1 MGYVIDYHK
10 IRRKLRKI
18 DMPKIA
24 VTITIIAAVS
34 GLLMPIPAGAIN
46 TIQPASEFDHAYD
59 QQTTIV
65 ESNGKWARQYAI
77 EMLEQ
82 YPKLETNPY
91 AVLVSFTQQASPNE
105 INGLLEEIGAGVV
118 DYFPDSDMYLVETV
132 EGNINAKNYLSQ
144 SDLVKFVEFDQVI
157 RADTISN
164 DPRVD
169 ELWGLSGDH
178 GIRAGDAWAIST
190 SATEV
195 VVAVIDSGVDIDHPD
210 LASVIWQNQN
220 EIPGNGIDDDAN
232 GYIDDVNGWDFAFND
247 NSPEDGNGHGT
258 HVAGTIAAIRN
269 NSIGIAGV
277 ANNIKIMPLRFLD
290 DSGNGYTNN
299 AIAALNYAVANGAP
313 ISNNSWGGGGYS
325 TSLYNA
331 INAAD
336 QAGHTFVAAAGNSGQ
351 NIDSNPSYPAAYS
364 ATNIISVA
372 AINSSGDLASFSNYG
387 YNNVDIAAPG
397 VSILSTI
404 SHQYCGQVSGA
415 DCYASLNGTSMASPH
430 VAGVTALILGIR
442 SGSTPQ
448 EIKNILKDSVRTT
461 SVLNGSIAF
470 GGELDAHAAVELA
483 TSTGSIVFPSHTP
496 GETVYQN
503 DSIEITALATQ
514 SDGTDVSSLVTWKD
528 ITGAVLGT
536 GATLIHQEST
546 TGLLRLIAEASDTN
560 GAILRSSATFN
571 VEERTFEFD
580 SPNQIITPNPGS
592 TVSTTWIWDGPV
604 SETADLIAESVS
616 FSQVEGIFDMPDIGG
631 QDDLTEFI
639 FTIQETDVV
648 ENVELGLRF
657 NHTYVADL
665 NISLIHPDGTEVL
678 LARRNGGSQ
687 NNYGEGNQDCSGNL
701 AYFTDNAA
709 EGISDRTPPYVGE
722 SRPRESL
729 SAFNG
734 KSTFGDWTLKI
745 VDDWDYDQGTF
756 FCGRLTIETANSQ
769 QISINENQQ
778 LSTEEFNWQIP
789 QEIMPNIAGGYR
801 LGFDNTTLG
810 NSWSQ
815 GIVVLEETIQY
826 PPPTNIQAEAGNSE
840 VTITWDNP
848 AIADLS
854 NIESFTVTGNPEGT
868 CTTTANTCIID
879 GLTNGTTYTFT
890 VVANYTGGNVSS
902 PSESSSAATPASP
915 PSPPLTVEATA
926 TAGQATI
933 TWQEPTTNGGSSIT
947 GYKVT
952 SAPGNL
958 TCTTNTL
965 SCTIEELVNGT
976 QYQFT
981 VSAFNAIGESD
992 QSSPSNDVTPLA
1004 TPAPP
1009 DNFSISSVGSGE
1021 VNASWLTPDNG
1032 GSEII
1037 GYEIQYRT
1045 VESPPGEWL
1054 QISNNSGDVYSDIVG
1069 GSPVSIDDHPYQVAL
1084 EIATDPGWGMSCGG
1098 TILSSEW
1105 VVTAAHCLEYL
1116 PNGGSAYVTATSVSV
1131 ASGVTNLPASNYI
1144 AADQVH
1150 IHPEWNRNTMENDI
1164 GLVHLETPIQG
1175 GSLPILDLSSQP
1187 TDGDALFV
1195 TGWGR
1200 TSWGGSPSDEL
1211 LGAGILVDE
1220 SCGSYPGPS
1229 LVPIVDSIMLC
1240 AGSQGVDSCQGDSGG
1255 PLVGNYSGVLYLVG
1269 IVSWGEGC
1277 AQEGYPGVY
1286 TRVSSYRNW
1295 IESYTGP
1302 TWDEINTGVAN
1313 STNITGLTDG
1323 TSYVFRNKAQNS
1335 TGYSNWAISTFT
1347 TATTPSVPT
1356 NVTAV
1361 AMNGS
1366 ATVSWAPP
1374 VNDGGL
1380 PITNYMVSSTPS
1392 GASCS
1397 TSGLQCII
1405 SNLVN
1410 GATYTFE
1417 VTAEN
1422 AIGESLISES
1432 SSPVTPSPN
1441 SGIQID
1447 KRSFPTDS
1455 GPGQNDNFGSSMATG
1470 DFNGD
1475 GVDDIAVGATGVE
1488 VNGANN
1494 AGAVYVFNGT
1504 LDLTAISIFTQGT
1517 DGFSTDP
1524 ENGDMFGFSLISGD
1538 FDNDGFDDLIIGSP
1552 YEDLG
1557 GNNQLVDAGLITIL
1571 YGSSSGLS
1579 EPSTLHQYSPGVGT
1593 HSEVGDLFGYSLGVG
1608 DINGD
1613 SYDDLVVGVPGE
1625 GVAKQ
1630 ERAGL
1635 VHIIFGSDTGL
1646 SGEESTMLHQYT
1658 RKIRSKPELDDAFG
1672 EAIAVGNINGDQ
1684 YDDIVIGVPGETV
1697 GWGSRTKYEAGAL
1710 HIVYGSADGVSGE
1723 GSHWY
1728 FQNSPQW
1735 PGRAETGDRF
1745 ASSLALGDIDG
1756 DGIGDL
1762 VVGIPGEDLG
1772 KHENAGQVQ
1781 IRYNPGDWS
1790 QSDTSVQTLYQNV
1803 RGIKNRVES
1812 GDQFGYHLEVVDL
1825 IEDDSLDLVIGIP
1838 GESIS
1843 RKLNAGAV
1851 AILPGLNGQIST
1863 GNDQIL
1869 YPYQSSLSGNSQ
1881 AQALFGYSFT
1891 SLNGDLVIG
1900 SPGRN
1905 IIGNTAAGAFYYL
1918 SYVN

>member
-1 MGYVIDYHK
+1 
-10 IRRKLRKI
+10 
-18 DMPKIA
+18 MPKIA
-24 VTITIIAAVS
+24 VSISIIAAVS
-34 GLLMPIPAGAIN
+34 GLLMPIPAQATDTN
-46 TIQPASEFDHAYD
+46 ESVSEFDTEYEH
-59 QQTTIV
+59 QTTLI

-82 YPKLETNPY
+82 YPKLQTNPY
-91 AVLVSFTQQASPNE
+91 AVLVSFTQEASPND
-105 INGLLEEIGAGVV
+105 INELIGEIGAGVV
-118 DYFPDSDMYLVETV
+118 DYFPDSGMYLLETV
-132 EGNINAKNYLSQ
+132 EGNINARNYLSQ
-144 SDLVKFVEFDQVI
+144 SDLIEFVEFDRVI
-157 RADTISN
+157 RADNISN

-169 ELWGLSGDH
+169 ELWGLTGDH
-178 GIRAGDAWAIST
+178 GISAEDAWAIST
-190 SATEV
+190 SANEV
-195 VVAVIDSGVDIDHPD
+195 IVAVIDSGVDIDHPD
-210 LASVIWQNQN
+210 LSNVIWQNQN

-232 GYIDDVNGWDFAFND
+232 GYIDDVHGWDFAFND

-269 NSIGIAGV
+269 NNIGIAGV

-290 DSGNGYTNN
+290 NSGNGYTNN
-299 AIAALNYAVANGAP
+299 AIAALDYAVANGAP

-325 TSLYNA
+325 TSLFNA
-331 INAAD
+331 IDAAD

-351 NIDSNPSYPAAYS
+351 NIDLSPSYPAAYS
-364 ATNIISVA
+364 NSNIISVA

-404 SHQYCGQVSGA
+404 SHQYCGQGSGA

-430 VAGVTALILGIR
+430 VAGVAALILGIR

-448 EIKNILKDSVRTT
+448 EISDILMDSVRPT
-461 SVLNGSIAF
+461 SVLNGSLRF

-483 TSTGSIVFPSHTP
+483 TSTGSIVFPNHTP

-503 DSIEITALATQ
+503 DLIEITALATQ

-528 ITGAVLGT
+528 ITGTVLGT
-536 GATLIHQEST
+536 GATLTHQEST
-546 TGLLRLIAEASDTN
+546 TGLLRLIAEAADTN
-560 GAILRSSATFN
+560 GALLRSSATYN
-571 VEERTFEFD
+571 IEERTFEFD
-580 SPNQIITPNPGS
+580 SPKQIVTPNPGS
-592 TVSTTWIWDGPV
+592 TVSTSWIWDGPV
-604 SETADLIAESVS
+604 SETSDLIAQSVS
-616 FSQVEGIFDMPDIGG
+616 FSQVEGVYDMPDVGG
-631 QDDLTEFI
+631 QEDITEFT
-639 FTIQETDVV
+639 FTIQETDVI
-648 ENVELGLRF
+648 ENVQLGLRF
-657 NHTYVADL
+657 DHTYVADL
-665 NISLIHPDGTEVL
+665 NISLVHPDGTEVL

-687 NNYGEGNQDCSGNL
+687 NNYGDGPQDCSGGL

-722 SRPRESL
+722 SRPREPL
-729 SAFNG
+729 SVFNG
-734 KSTFGDWTLKI
+734 KSTSGDWRLKI
-745 VDDWDYDQGTF
+745 VDDWDWDQGTF
-756 FCGRLTIETANSQ
+756 FCGRLTIETVNSQ
-769 QISINENQQ
+769 QFSINDSHQ
-778 LSTEEFNWQIP
+778 LSIEEFDWEIP
-789 QEIMPNIAGGYR
+789 QEILPNIAGGYR
-801 LGFDNTTLG
+801 VGFNGTSLGD
-810 NSWSQ
+810 SWSQ

-826 PPPTNIQAEAGNSE
+826 PSPTNIHAEAGDSE
-840 VTITWDNP
+840 VSITWDNP
-848 AIADLS
+848 PIADLS
-854 NIESFTVTGNPEGT
+854 NLETFTVTGNPEGT
-868 CTTTANTCIID
+868 CTTTANTCLID
-879 GLTNGTTYTFT
+879 GLTNGITYTFS

-902 PSESSSAATPASP
+902 PSESSSEATPASP

-933 TWQEPTTNGGSSIT
+933 TWEQPLTNGGSSIT

-952 SAPGNL
+952 SIPGGL

-965 SCTIEELVNGT
+965 SCIIQELNNGT
-976 QYQFT
+976 LYQFT
-981 VSAFNAIGESD
+981 VSSFNEIGESD
-992 QSSPSNDVTPLA
+992 QSLPSNGVTPLA

-1009 DNFSISSVGSGE
+1009 SGFTISSVASGE
-1021 VNASWLTPDNG
+1021 VNASWVTPDNG

-1045 VESPPGEWL
+1045 VESPPGDWL
-1054 QISNNSGDVYSDIVG
+1054 QISSNSGDIQSDIVG

-1084 EIATDPGWGMSCGG
+1084 EIATDPGWSMSCGG

-1105 VVTAAHCLEYL
+1105 IITAAHCLEYL

-1131 ASGVTNLPASNYI
+1131 ASGVTTLPASNYI

-1150 IHPEWNRNTMENDI
+1150 LHPEWNRNTMENDI
-1164 GLVHLETPIQG
+1164 GLVHLENPIQG
-1175 GSLPILDLSSQP
+1175 GSLPILDLSLKP
-1187 TDGDALFV
+1187 EDGDSLFV

-1200 TSWGGSPSDEL
+1200 TSWGGNPSDEL
-1211 LGAGILVDE
+1211 LGGLIWVDE

-1240 AGSQGVDSCQGDSGG
+1240 AGGQGVDSCQGDSGG

-1277 AQEGYPGVY
+1277 AQEDYPGVY
-1286 TRVSSYRNW
+1286 TRVSSYVSW
-1295 IESYTGP
+1295 IESYIGS
-1302 TWDEINTGVAN
+1302 TWDEVGTGVAN
-1313 STNITGLTDG
+1313 SSYISGLIDG
-1323 TSYVFRNKAQNS
+1323 MPYVFRNKAQNQ
-1335 TGYSNWAISTFT
+1335 TGYSDWAISTFT
-1347 TATTPSVPT
+1347 TASTPSTPT
-1356 NVTAV
+1356 NVTAI
-1361 AMNGS
+1361 AMDGS
-1366 ATVSWAPP
+1366 ATVSWTAPA
-1374 VNDGGL
+1374 NDGGV
-1380 PITNYMVSSTPS
+1380 PITIYRVSSTPS

-1397 TSGLQCII
+1397 TSGLQCVVN
-1405 SNLVN
+1405 NLVN
-1410 GATYTFE
+1410 GASYTFQ

-1422 AIGESLISES
+1422 AIGESQTSIS
-1432 SSPVTPSPN
+1432 SSPVTPAPN

-1447 KRSFPTDS
+1447 RRSLPTDS
-1455 GPGQNDNFGSSMATG
+1455 GPNLNDNFGSSMATG

-1504 LDLTAISIFTQGT
+1504 LDLATISIFTQGS

-1524 ENGDMFGFSLISGD
+1524 EAGDKFGSSLTSGD
-1538 FDNDGFDDLIIGSP
+1538 FNSDGFDDLIIGTP

-1557 GNNQLVDAGLITIL
+1557 GSNQLVDAGMITVL
-1571 YGSSSGLS
+1571 YGSSSGLTGPTS
-1579 EPSTLHQYSPGVGT
+1579 LHQYSPGIGT
-1593 HSEVGDLFGYSLGVG
+1593 HSEVGDLFGYSLAVG

-1635 VHIIFGSDTGL
+1635 VHIIFGSNAGL
-1646 SGEESTMLHQYT
+1646 SGQDSTMLHQYT

-1710 HIVYGSADGVSGE
+1710 HVVYGSAEGASGE

-1728 FQNSPQW
+1728 YQNSPQW

-1745 ASSLALGDIDG
+1745 ASALALGDIDG

-1772 KHENAGQVQ
+1772 NHENAGQVQ
-1781 IRYNPGDWS
+1781 IRYNPGGWS
-1790 QSDTSVQTLYQNV
+1790 QSDASVQTLYQNA
-1803 RGIKNRVES
+1803 RGVKNRVET
-1812 GDQFGYHLEVVDL
+1812 GDQFGYYIEVVDL

-1843 RKLNAGAV
+1843 KKMNAGAV
-1851 AILPGLNGQIST
+1851 AILPGLNGEIST

-1869 YPYQSSLSGNSQ
+1869 YPYQSSISGNSQ
-1881 AQALFGYSFT
+1881 AQALFGHSFT

-1905 IIGNTAAGAFYYL
+1905 IAGNTAAGAFYFL
-1918 SYVN
+1918 SFAS